1 MLSGQFRH
9 NYEHNIYNNLV
20 DSAFSADN
28 LIKMVLPHTGTFG
41 RMYTSS
47 RALHHLIAILGVGLY
62 LLDMPTFGV
71 AACFGT
77 FLARMPGAKVAARSS
92 TIAAA
97 TTSL

>member
-1 MLSGQFRH
+1 MAELLFASEASYIFGGAASLCAW
-9 NYEHNIYNNLV
+9 LV
-20 DSAFSADN
+20 AS
-28 LIKMVLPHTGTFG
+28 MVLPHTGTFG